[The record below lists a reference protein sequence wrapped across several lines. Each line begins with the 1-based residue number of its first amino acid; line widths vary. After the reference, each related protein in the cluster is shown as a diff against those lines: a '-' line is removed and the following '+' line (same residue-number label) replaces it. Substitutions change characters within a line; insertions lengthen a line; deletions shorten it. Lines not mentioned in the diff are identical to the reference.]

1 MAKTNINQIVE
12 VLKEHIYRE
21 YEASEDLESWRK
33 LPEIPAAGEI
43 VGGLGRN
50 DKSDYSDDDCLEDI
64 EKNLPD
70 LPVNVING
78 PWQNVESYVGTHYKL
93 LREDAIAPLRKA
105 VALFGAQPMMSDT
118 DDVSIYTHV
127 RPSYLDTG
135 DCTDAIDRFTLLA

>member
-1 MAKTNINQIVE
+1 MVKNSISQIVH

-21 YEASEDLESWRK
+21 YEASEDIESWRK
-33 LPEIPAAGEI
+33 LPEIPAAEEI
-43 VGGLGRN
+43 VGGLGKN

-64 EKNLPD
+64 EKNQPD
-70 LPVNVING
+70 LPVNVIDG

-105 VALFGAQPMMSDT
+105 VALFKAQPMMPDN

-127 RPSYLDTG
+127 RPSHLDTG
-135 DCTDAIDRFTLLA
+135 DCIDAIDRFTLLA